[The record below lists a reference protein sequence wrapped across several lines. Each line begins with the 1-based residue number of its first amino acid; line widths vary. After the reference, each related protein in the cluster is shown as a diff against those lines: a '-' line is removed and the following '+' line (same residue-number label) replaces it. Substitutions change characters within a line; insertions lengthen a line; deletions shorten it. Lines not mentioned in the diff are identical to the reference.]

1 LNPLHNLIALQG
13 LTCLPRLPLAG
24 ADRCRQVPG
33 DGASIVSSKGGAMEE
48 KKDFEDIRVG
58 EKIKRLR
65 ETKGLSLKEVGD
77 LSGFSAALL
86 SQMENH
92 LVSPS
97 LGTIIK
103 LAKAFGVKVGDFFG
117 ETEGEPF
124 TIVRKDERK
133 TVSRFASTDGVK
145 YGYSYESLGFDK
157 KDRHMEP
164 FIITLEPATVK
175 TSKTSKTSVHEGE
188 EFIFVLEGEMEVI
201 LGSHTDILY
210 PGDSIYY
217 NSNIPHRIQCHEDRI
232 TKILAVLYTLNN

>member
-1 LNPLHNLIALQG
+1 
-13 LTCLPRLPLAG
+13 
-24 ADRCRQVPG
+24 
-33 DGASIVSSKGGAMEE
+33 MEE
-48 KKDFEDIRVG
+48 KEQKRDFEEIHVG
-58 EKIKRLR
+58 EKIKVLR
-65 ETKGLSLKEVGD
+65 ERKGLSLKD
-77 LSGFSAALL
+77 LADSTGFSTALL

-97 LGTIIK
+97 LGTMIK
-103 LAKAFGVKVGDFFG
+103 LARAMGVKVGDFLG

-133 TVSRFASTDGVK
+133 NVSRFASKDGVK

-164 FIITLEPATVK
+164 FIVTLEPATVK
-175 TSKTSKTSVHEGE
+175 AMKTSVHEGE

-201 LGSHTDILY
+201 LGNHTDVLY

-217 NSNIPHRIQCHEDRI
+217 DSTIPHRVQCHQDKI
-232 TKILAVLYTLNN
+232 TRILAVLYAPST

>member
-1 LNPLHNLIALQG
+1 
-13 LTCLPRLPLAG
+13 
-24 ADRCRQVPG
+24 
-33 DGASIVSSKGGAMEE
+33 MEE
-48 KKDFEDIRVG
+48 DKREFEEARVG
-58 EKIKRLR
+58 EKIKELR
-65 ETKGLSLKEVGD
+65 EKKGLSLKD
-77 LSGFSAALL
+77 LADLTGFSTALL

-103 LAKAFGVKVGDFFG
+103 LASALGVRVGDFWG

-124 TIVRKDERK
+124 TIVRKEERK
-133 TVSRFASTDGVK
+133 KVSRFASKDGVK

-164 FIITLEPATVK
+164 FIVTLEPATVK
-175 TSKTSKTSVHEGE
+175 TAKTSVHEGE

-201 LGSHTDILY
+201 LGNHTDVLY

-217 NSNIPHRIQCHEDRI
+217 DSTIPHKVQCHQDKI
-232 TKILAVLYTLNN
+232 TRILAVLYTSSK

>member
-1 LNPLHNLIALQG
+1 
-13 LTCLPRLPLAG
+13 
-24 ADRCRQVPG
+24 
-33 DGASIVSSKGGAMEE
+33 MEE
-48 KKDFEDIRVG
+48 KEEKRDFEEVRVG
-58 EKIKRLR
+58 EKIKVLR
-65 ETKGLSLKEVGD
+65 ERKGLSLKD
-77 LSGFSAALL
+77 LADSTGFSTALL

-103 LAKAFGVKVGDFFG
+103 LARAMGVKVGDFLG

-133 TVSRFASTDGVK
+133 TVSRFASKDGVK
-145 YGYSYESLGFDK
+145 YGYSYESLGFEK

-164 FIITLEPATVK
+164 FIVTLEPATVK
-175 TSKTSKTSVHEGE
+175 AMKTSVHEGE

-201 LGSHTDILY
+201 LGNHTDVLY

-217 NSNIPHRIQCHEDRI
+217 DSTIPHRVQCHQDKI
-232 TKILAVLYTLNN
+232 TRILAVLYASST

>member
-1 LNPLHNLIALQG
+1 M
-13 LTCLPRLPLAG
+13 
-24 ADRCRQVPG
+24 
-33 DGASIVSSKGGAMEE
+33 KEKEE
-48 KKDFEDIRVG
+48 FEEIRVG
-58 EKIKRLR
+58 EKIKELR
-65 ETKGLSLKEVGD
+65 ERKGFSLKEVAD
-77 LSGFSAALL
+77 LTGFSTALL

-103 LAKAFGVKVGDFFG
+103 LARAFSVRVGDFLG

-124 TIVRKDERK
+124 TIVRRDERK
-133 TVSRFASTDGVK
+133 IISRFASKDGVK
-145 YGYSYESLGFDK
+145 YGYVYESLGFDK

-175 TSKTSKTSVHEGE
+175 TSKTSVHEGE

-201 LGSHTDILY
+201 LGNHTDVLY

-217 NSNIPHRIQCHEDRI
+217 DSTIPHRVQCHQERV
-232 TKILAVLYTLNN
+232 TKILAVIYAPST